1 MPPSNGTH
9 APEIGGVLFGSNRAV
24 AGPRNPEKRCVFA
37 AFRVVNSLG
46 THKSLQVRALANRE
60 RVGHADGM
68 AVHATEP
75 STTPT
80 ACFDDLDLDRDED
93 RAEWQRRLNELAT
106 VRLATA
112 RERLE
117 RLGIIDTEGNLVSRE
132 LPPDMLPDSEATLET
147 G

>member
-1 MPPSNGTH
+1 
-9 APEIGGVLFGSNRAV
+9 
-24 AGPRNPEKRCVFA
+24 
-37 AFRVVNSLG
+37 
-46 THKSLQVRALANRE
+46 
-60 RVGHADGM
+60 M